1 MKLTKEQVEKMLPG
15 QTLTAICNDAA
26 ELASTY
32 EVAKRTR
39 RQSGISA
46 EDMPISCSYKTL
58 TVTIRM
64 VEKGGRQ

>member
-39 RQSGISA
+39 RQMGVSA
-46 EDMPISCSYKTL
+46 VDMPISCSGKTM
-58 TVTIRM
+58 TVILRR
-64 VEKGGRQ
+64 VEKGASE